1 MKAAMTTE
9 TDQARR
15 QQLGEFLRSQRARL
29 SPNLFGLPG
38 GTRRRTP
45 GLRREEVAQLGGLS
59 TTWYTWLEQGRD
71 ISLSAHALGR
81 LANVLKFSAAERAY
95 LFDLAG
101 KRDPQG
107 TSEAEPAAP
116 AALLASLQ
124 TIAGPAYVLDHLW
137 NALGWN
143 EAAAALFTGWLDGD
157 NDRNLLHFI
166 FLNPAGQ
173 LLIDGWEARARR
185 AIAEF
190 RIDYGHHLD
199 EPAMQTLVRRLTT
212 ESPFFAHAWP
222 IHSVTGREGG
232 IRRFS
237 HPQRGLIELQQI
249 TFNPTI
255 RPDLK
260 LVMLVDLASG
270 ETGTGAA

>member
-1 MKAAMTTE
+1 MTLE
-9 TDQARR
+9 SDQARR
-15 QQLGEFLRSQRARL
+15 QQLGAFLRSQRARL
-29 SPNLFGLPG
+29 SPALFGLPG
-38 GTRRRTP
+38 GARRRTP

-81 LANVLKFSAAERAY
+81 LAGVLKFSPAERSY

-107 TSEAEPAAP
+107 AGDAEPAAP
-116 AALLASLQ
+116 AALLAALE
-124 TIAGPAYVLDHLW
+124 TVAAPAYVIDPLW

-143 EAAAALFTGWLDGD
+143 KAAADLFTGWLDGD

-166 FLNPAGQ
+166 FLKPEAR
-173 LLIDGWEARARR
+173 LLIEDWDARARR
-185 AIAEF
+185 VIAEF

-199 EPAMQTLVRRLTT
+199 EPAMQALVARLVR
-212 ESPFFAHAWP
+212 ESPFFAEAWHG
-222 IHSVTGREGG
+222 HSVTGREGG
-232 IRRFS
+232 LRRFN
-237 HPQRGLIELQQI
+237 HPRRGRLDYQQV
-249 TFNPTI
+249 TLNPTT

-260 LVMLVDLASG
+260 FVILVG
-270 ETGTGAA
+270 GR

>member
-1 MKAAMTTE
+1 MTVE
-9 TDQARR
+9 SDQARR

-29 SPNLFGLPG
+29 SPGLFGLQG
-38 GTRRRTP
+38 GARRRTP

-81 LANVLKFSAAERAY
+81 LANVLKFSPAERAY

-107 TSEAEPAAP
+107 SAEAEPAVP
-116 AALLASLQ
+116 AALLEALQ
-124 TIAGPAYVLDHLW
+124 TISGPAYVLDHLW

-143 EAAAALFTGWLDGD
+143 KAAESLFTGWLDGT

-166 FLNPAGQ
+166 FLNPAARK
-173 LLIDGWEARARR
+173 LIDGWEGRARR
-185 AIAEF
+185 VIAEF
-190 RIDYGHHLD
+190 RIDYGHHL
-199 EPAMQTLVRRLTT
+199 EEGAMQALVETLVAL
-212 ESPFFAHAWP
+212 SPFFAEAWP
-222 IHSVTGREGG
+222 IHSVVGREGG
-232 IRRFS
+232 VRRFN
-237 HPQRGLIELQQI
+237 HPRLGVLELQQV
-249 TFNPTI
+249 TLNPTT

-260 LVMLVDLASG
+260 FVMLV
-270 ETGTGAA
+270 

>member
-1 MKAAMTTE
+1 MTIE

-38 GTRRRTP
+38 GARRRTP

>member
-1 MKAAMTTE
+1 MTVE

-29 SPNLFGLPG
+29 SPGLFGLQG
-38 GTRRRTP
+38 GARRRTP

-107 TSEAEPAAP
+107 SAEAEPAAP
-116 AALLASLQ
+116 SALLGALD
-124 TIAGPAYVLDHLW
+124 TISGPAYVLDHLW

-143 EAAAALFTGWLDGD
+143 DAAAELFAGWLDGE

-166 FLNPAGQ
+166 FLNPAAQ
-173 LLIDGWEARARR
+173 HLIDGWEARARR
-185 AIAEF
+185 VIAEF
-190 RIDYGHHLD
+190 RIDYGHHLE
-199 EPAMQTLVRRLTT
+199 EPAMQALVQSLIA
-212 ESPFFAHAWP
+212 SSSFFAEAWP
-222 IHSVTGREGG
+222 VHSVVGREGG
-232 IRRFS
+232 ARRFN
-237 HPQRGLIELQQI
+237 HPRRGPLELQQI
-249 TFNPTI
+249 TLNPTT

-260 LVMLVDLASG
+260 FVMLV
-270 ETGTGAA
+270 